1 MILWRISNHAT
12 LDGGGGLR
20 ASARWHTR
28 GRRVVYCAPNPATAL
43 LEILVRLEIELADM
57 PALLKLL
64 KIEAPD
70 DLSRERINPHDL
82 PAGWRT
88 QEEITR
94 RLGDTWLAAAQTAVL
109 EVPCAIVPETT
120 NVLINPAHP
129 DSARI
134 RIVRIEPLA
143 IDERLTR

>member
-1 MILWRISNHAT
+1 M
-12 LDGGGGLR
+12 R

-28 GRRVVYCAPNPATAL
+28 GRRIVYCAPNPATAL
-43 LEILVRLEIELADM
+43 LEILVRLEIELAAM

-64 KIEAPD
+64 KLEAPD
-70 DLSRERINPHDL
+70 DLSRERIKPHEL
-82 PAGWRT
+82 PLGWRT

-134 RIVRIEPLA
+134 RIVRIRA
-143 IDERLTR
+143 VSDR